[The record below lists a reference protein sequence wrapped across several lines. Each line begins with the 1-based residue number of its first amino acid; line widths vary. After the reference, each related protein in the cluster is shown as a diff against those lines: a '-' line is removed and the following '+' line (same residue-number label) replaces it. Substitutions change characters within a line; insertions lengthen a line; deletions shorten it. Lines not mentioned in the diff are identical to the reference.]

1 MNKEGVLVV
10 GSANMD
16 LVVFTKSF
24 PKPGETVFGKDFQMF
39 PGGKGANQA
48 VACSRLGGKTYF
60 LGKLGNDDFANSL
73 YDSLHSNNIDL
84 SYLMKSKESHTGMA
98 LITVDGKGENEIV
111 VVSGTNM
118 KLTSDDLKNSNGLFN
133 EVKIVLTQLEIPT
146 ETVVSIA
153 NLARENKAVF
163 ILNPAPAKE
172 LPNNLFPLIDYI
184 TPNETELEILSC
196 IKINNENDIKTAA
209 FVLLEKGVKN
219 IIVTLAEKGAVLI
232 NKERFELFPVNVVDA
247 VDTTGAGDTFNGA
260 LAYSL
265 SINKSIDEAINFA
278 NLSASISV
286 TRRGAQSSMPTKQEV
301 KQILN

>member
-16 LVVFTKSF
+16 LVVFTNSF
-24 PKPGETVFGKDFQMF
+24 PKPGETVFGNDFQMF

-48 VACSRLGGKTYF
+48 VACSKLGGKTYF
-60 LGKLGNDDFANSL
+60 LGKLGNDDFANTL

-84 SYLMKSKESHTGMA
+84 SYLMKSNDSHTGMA

-118 KLTSDDLKNSNGLFN
+118 KLSCEDLKNTNALFKN
-133 EVKIVLTQLEIPT
+133 VKIVLTQLEIPT
-146 ETVVSIA
+146 ETVTAIA
-153 NLARENKAVF
+153 NLAHDNNAMF
-163 ILNPAPAKE
+163 ILNPAPAKN
-172 LPNNLFPLIDYI
+172 LPTNLFPFIDYL
-184 TPNETELEILSC
+184 TPNETELEMLSHVN
-196 IKINNENDIKTAA
+196 IKNENDIKTAA
-209 FVLLEKGVKN
+209 TVLLDKGVKN
-219 IIVTLAEKGAVLI
+219 VIVTLAEKGSILI
-232 NKERFELFPVNVVDA
+232 NKNRFDLFIGNAVEA

-265 SINKSIDEAINFA
+265 SKNKTIEEAINFA
-278 NLSASISV
+278 NYSASISV

-301 KQILN
+301 KEILH

>member
-16 LVVFTKSF
+16 LVVFTNSF
-24 PKPGETVFGKDFQMF
+24 PKPGETVFGNDFQMF

-48 VACSRLGGKTYF
+48 VACSKLGGKTYF
-60 LGKLGNDDFANSL
+60 MGKMGNDDFANSL

-118 KLTSDDLKNSNGLFN
+118 KLTCEDLKNSNVLFKD
-133 EVKIVLTQLEIPT
+133 VKIVLTQLEIPT
-146 ETVVSIA
+146 ETVMSIA
-153 NLARENKAVF
+153 NLASENNTLF

-172 LPNNLFPLIDYI
+172 LPDSLFPLIDYL
-184 TPNETELEILSC
+184 TPNETELEILSGVK
-196 IKINNENDIKTAA
+196 IKNENDIKTAA
-209 FVLLEKGVKN
+209 YVLLDKGVKN
-219 IIVTLAEKGAVLI
+219 VIVTLAEKGSILI
-232 NKERFELFPVNVVDA
+232 NKNRFDLFIGNAVVA
-247 VDTTGAGDTFNGA
+247 IDTTGAGDTFNGA

-265 SINKSIDEAINFA
+265 SKNKTIEESINFA
-278 NLSASISV
+278 NYSASISV

-301 KQILN
+301 KQIIQ

>member
-16 LVVFTKSF
+16 LVVFTKNF

-73 YDSLHSNNIDL
+73 YDSLHRNNIDL
-84 SYLMKSKESHTGMA
+84 SYLMKSNESHTGMA

-118 KLTSDDLKNSNGLFN
+118 KLTSDDLKNSNGLFK

-153 NLARENKAVF
+153 NLARDNKAVF

-196 IKINNENDIKTAA
+196 VKINNENDIKTAA
-209 FVLLEKGVKN
+209 SVLLEKGVKN

-265 SINKSIDEAINFA
+265 SKNKSIDEAINFA
-278 NLSASISV
+278 NHSASISV